1 MNYKYKNITIEIQK
15 VGLEENE
22 CVDVILYDEELS
34 NYEDIK
40 GNTNSNRKNSV
51 CYVMYSKKDLD
62 GKDILK
68 QKLKDINWLIYS
80 NKENIHTKQ
89 LFNLNNNYNFP
100 EELILD
106 ALISDEEEQIKKY
119 KRLNEYKFSLIAKK
133 AYNQY
138 INNNINL

>member
-1 MNYKYKNITIEIQK
+1 MNYKYKNITVEIQK

-22 CVDVILYDEELS
+22 CVDVILYDEELC

-51 CYVMYSKKDLD
+51 CYVMYSKKDLN

-68 QKLKDINWLIYS
+68 QKLKEVNWLIYS
-80 NKENIHTKQ
+80 NKENIHSKE

-106 ALISDEEEQIKKY
+106 ALIEDEEEQIKKY
-119 KRLNEYKFSLIAKK
+119 KRMNEYKFSLIAKK

-138 INNNINL
+138 INNIKL